1 MNLFA
6 LTQGPNRRIMRIPL
20 SRHIQ
25 DEVGTLF
32 RRQEADFA
40 AATGEEHVFDG
51 AYTPDEGE
59 CLVIADYA
67 DVDNLH
73 EAVEHPL
80 GIPEIPPDPAA
91 FDAVRALFAGY
102 RTDGGERV
110 VLIQSFNRR
119 RVISPTG
126 FTLLHSADTY
136 RRVDEVGLTLDD
148 RLAAMLV
155 GTSLRFLSFHAI
167 RQVLDLSAYFAE
179 ATVPELRAFA
189 RTDGIH
195 VADEEAFVAMADT
208 WVQKKVTLIGRN
220 GILAAVSS
228 AEIQRAAG
236 EFGIE
241 VRTVQANGREAVTLP
256 GVKAELKALLKF
268 LDEDYYRS
276 PLQGRTYVTNSKRPV

>member
-1 MNLFA
+1 M
-6 LTQGPNRRIMRIPL
+6 
-20 SRHIQ
+20 
-25 DEVGTLF
+25 
-32 RRQEADFA
+32 
-40 AATGEEHVFDG
+40 
-51 AYTPDEGE
+51 
-59 CLVIADYA
+59 
-67 DVDNLH
+67 
-73 EAVEHPL
+73 
-80 GIPEIPPDPAA
+80 
-91 FDAVRALFAGY
+91 
-102 RTDGGERV
+102 
-110 VLIQSFNRR
+110 LIQSFNRR

-195 VADEEAFVAMADT
+195 VVDEEVFVAMADT
-208 WVQKKVTLIGRN
+208 WVRKKVTLIGRS

-228 AEIQRAAG
+228 AEIQRAAL

-241 VRTVQANGREAVTLP
+241 VQTVHANGREAVTLP
-256 GVKAELKALLKF
+256 GVKAELKVLLKF
-268 LDEDYYRS
+268 LDEIRARGLLALRGLVDGGGRADRTRAVAGRGDGCGERVQVGRAAHACLLGRGLRRGRGGAWHRLERALDASDARCAGHALDLASGPFDTADAGRASHALDGPVDCRS
-276 PLQGRTYVTNSKRPV
+276 RGLPGPGLSARSVRVAGALPSPA